1 MTANTE
7 LVTWEIE
14 NLKYA
19 QVQNDHENVIL
30 NVRFK
35 LIAWYDDE
43 TFDMSPD
50 NMDEYGMP
58 IDESRTIPFV
68 QGTTYHGTCDL
79 DPPEGSNF
87 IPLDE
92 LQKDNVVLW
101 VKQKLGEDAVNKMES
116 DLKLKRDEMIDT
128 NITYG
133 RPQHWE
139 NMV

>member
-1 MTANTE
+1 MSANTE

-19 QVQNDHENVIL
+19 QIQDDHENVIL
-30 NVRFK
+30 NVRYK

-50 NMDEYGMP
+50 NIDEYGMP
-58 IDESRTIPFV
+58 IDESRTVPFV
-68 QGTTYHGTCDL
+68 QGTTYHGVCDL
-79 DPPEGSNF
+79 DPPGSEF
-87 IPLDE
+87 TPLDE
-92 LQKDNVVLW
+92 LQKDQVVIW
-101 VKQKLGEDAVNKMES
+101 VQQKLGDEVVNQLETA
-116 DLKLKRDEMIDT
+116 LKLKRDEMIDT
-128 NITYG
+128 NIAYG